1 MSKLYIFISGSVYF
15 LTVLSPLLSRPVS
28 VRMLLRAGLLTVL
41 PGLLAATSLR
51 STECRGGE
59 GSLHDH
65 SLQLLDGSRNVS
77 LAEFAGKVVV
87 LVNVA
92 TY

>member
-1 MSKLYIFISGSVYF
+1 MHF
-15 LTVLSPLLSRPVS
+15 LTALSPLSGPVS